1 MSTTPANPEKPG
13 IDAPDTTGGL
23 DWKPALPL
31 SCRLTLDLP
40 LPHFTVGDLLR
51 LSEQKI
57 FDTGWGQS
65 KDLPLRVNGTLLA
78 WTEFELL
85 GERLAVRITEI
96 A

>member
-1 MSTTPANPEKPG
+1 MEAVESASALNWEPAMS
-13 IDAPDTTGGL
+13 L
-23 DWKPALPL
+23 D
-31 SCRLTLDLP
+31 CRLTLELP
-40 LPHFTVGDLLR
+40 IPRFTVGDLLR
-51 LSEQKI
+51 LREQDV
-57 FDTGWGQS
+57 FDTGWGQA

>member
-1 MSTTPANPEKPG
+1 MPLTCRMT
-13 IDAPDTTGGL
+13 IDL
-23 DWKPALPL
+23 L
-31 SCRLTLDLP
+31 

-51 LSEQKI
+51 LSEHEI

-65 KDLPLRVNGTLLA
+65 KDVPMRVNGTLLA
-78 WTEFELL
+78 WTEFDLV